1 MANCNLIICTYV
13 ATYINDITIETPE
26 RIVCS
31 KQLAQRGAQLNS
43 YMCVI
48 ECVVA
53 SMFEFTVNEATTS
66 VWKVKARGRLVI
78 TTTLMLAITKN
89 ITNTVR
95 FQLFI
100 VENFH
105 IKTL

>member
-1 MANCNLIICTYV
+1 MHLHS
-13 ATYINDITIETPE
+13 YINDITLETPE

-31 KQLAQRGAQLNS
+31 KQLAQSGAQLNP

-66 VWKVKARGRLVI
+66 VWKMKAKGRLVI
-78 TTTLMLAITKN
+78 TTILMLAITKT
-89 ITNTVR
+89 ITNAIR
-95 FQLFI
+95 LQLFI
-100 VENFH
+100 VENFR
-105 IKTL
+105 IKPFNSKK